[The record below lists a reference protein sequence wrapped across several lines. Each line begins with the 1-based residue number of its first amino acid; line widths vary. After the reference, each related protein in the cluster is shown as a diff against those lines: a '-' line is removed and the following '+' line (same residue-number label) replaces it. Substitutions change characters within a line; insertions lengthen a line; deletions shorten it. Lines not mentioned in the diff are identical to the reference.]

1 MESKKNNQMELVDM
15 KSKISEMK
23 ITLNETNCRLDTA
36 EEDFTDIKDIAIES
50 INNEAQ
56 KEKTKD

>member
-1 MESKKNNQMELVDM
+1 MELVDM

-36 EEDFTDIKDIAIES
+36 EEDFTDIEDIAIES